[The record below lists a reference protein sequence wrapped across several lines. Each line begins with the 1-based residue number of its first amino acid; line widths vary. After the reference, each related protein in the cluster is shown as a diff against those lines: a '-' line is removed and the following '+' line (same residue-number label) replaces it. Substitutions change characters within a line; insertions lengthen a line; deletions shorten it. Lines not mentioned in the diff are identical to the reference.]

1 MKKNFKGLFGAFL
14 ANTPPCKLSFTSR
27 KILCALF
34 LVLFSI
40 TNVWGADFTPQ
51 QIIDGAT
58 SGHVSVSSAIATST
72 SSQKVCNTNTDVV
85 SIDGSAN
92 GNGDAK
98 YIQIQADE
106 DYTISSLSLDAS
118 INKTDGNTYKIG
130 VVFFSGVY
138 AATVT
143 DKAEVVIANKNAT
156 SGCGPFDISV
166 PAGTRTVRIY
176 RAIKING
183 DNQFNGSGTQYGSGQ
198 NTYVAGISATA
209 ASAAVTK
216 HTVTYELNGGG
227 GTEPT
232 QEDVAEGATFTLA
245 AAPTAPAGQ
254 EFAGWSDGT
263 NTYNAG
269 DTYTMGAAPVTFT
282 AQWQAETT
290 KYDVT
295 YNLNGGTGA
304 APMQPSVAENGTFTV
319 ASAEGITPPA
329 GKEFAGWSDGT
340 NTYNAGDT
348 YTMGAAAVT
357 FTAQWKAAPTVIFH
371 YQWTGSSTQPAVND
385 VLIGQGGK
393 ITVERKDGST
403 KTLSN
408 ESAKFISSV
417 PQDMQFTTGDSKG
430 IKFGTSDVYFRI
442 ELDDDGT
449 FSEGDIISICGYE
462 VYSLSTSTKFDG
474 DVSADLSTG
483 SGKEYYAVAQCTI
496 PAIDDFSALYVRR
509 ASNSCGFAA
518 IKVIRPAQKEIL
530 STDITLSAVAV
541 NTEAISAEDLATLKA
556 DPYKLDLA
564 TEFVTAPTVTF
575 TKQTV
580 ITYVDASTKTKTET
594 IEVAAIEV
602 DGKWQ
607 AQTEINAITYTVTAL
622 IPATYTVIYK
632 DGETILASESVK
644 VGEQPTAE
652 GVESKPLYTLSW
664 KLGEEVV
671 ELSNV
676 NGTADQEIILTAVWT
691 PKYATS
697 LDFAAIT
704 TAGTTG
710 DNPIVDFLASGNM
723 VASNLGGSEWETSTS
738 KSGYVGYKLKN
749 NGATITFLTQAD
761 KRVTITFGSIGANVT
776 LKKGDETVTISAK
789 SGDDAETVYNLDVT
803 TDMVVAI
810 TTSSGSTVTLKSIT
824 IGEIPNISDDATLKD
839 LKVDGTTIAGFNSA
853 TDSYYVEM
861 PYGTQKAD
869 LPPVTATANHEKAT
883 VIVQDAKDRPD
894 DTRATI
900 KVTAEDGT
908 TKHYY
913 VYFTNAAKEGV
924 TIIKATHTG
933 ATTADVIGAIGG
945 TCDKNTQD
953 GGKLGSNGHYFGI
966 KLAEGTFKSGDVI
979 KVVASAL
986 NGGNTITLFADKE
999 GTTAIG
1005 SVDYDS
1011 STKTAYFTLT
1021 ADVENVYIYRAS
1033 SACNSN
1039 VEYIEVQ
1046 RYMAPLIETFEVAGT
1061 LGVVNQSTKTITIEV
1076 PASTDV
1082 TSLTPTITAWANG
1095 GATVTPV
1102 GAQDFTS
1109 PVTYSVFSAYAEDGV
1124 TTYTVTINKALPSA
1138 DATLKT
1144 LTINGNALTLVDGV
1158 YEYDYELPYGTNT
1171 APVVVAEAND
1181 ANATAV
1187 VTSVSLTEAVITV
1200 TAENGATQE
1209 YVINFTVSRA
1219 ISYVI
1224 YDGSVQTDIELSG
1237 TGVLTWELVEPDK
1250 ITATSIT
1257 TTCEGKAYTNCVN
1270 VFTSATASDKRYMT
1284 IIIPDGYMAKFY
1296 LAGATNSNGDERS
1309 LFISKEITSTLDQSI
1324 AYSTSSAYAGAAMLS
1339 DYQMPGTYYLCCNKS
1354 IRLYELSVLLYPID
1368 YARDVNAGRY
1378 GTICLPNK
1386 GQMIGA
1392 AVYEIAY
1399 MDYKDGAP
1407 YKIYF
1412 DEILNGKM
1420 EAGVPYVFLPNEG
1433 CNQLIVTYTAIFN
1446 AAAADANG
1454 LHGFIG
1460 ASATDE
1466 YQIPSGVGNYI
1477 IQNNQYREVLAGADA
1492 RIVSNRAYIKLSEVP
1507 GYNDPLYVA
1516 PAPALGRKRIAMGT
1530 TGAQVA
1536 TGVDQVQGDE
1546 VPTKMIINGQ
1556 LFILR
1561 GEKMYDA
1568 QGKLVR

>member
-1 MKKNFKGLFGAFL
+1 MWGQEVIFKSSNKNDDGSAFAALSNGDTQLVGNGLAKMIATNKVALGTTANKYGYRCDGERLYIVFKFDGETDLTIKHN
-14 ANTPPCKLSFTSR
+14 ANSTGERYMSLYSFSST
-27 KILCALF
+27 KALKDIASTDWGEKEQVPF
-34 LVLFSI
+34 ASLVSPEG
-40 TNVWGADFTPQ
+40 WEG
-51 QIIDGAT
+51 GAT
-58 SGHVSVSSAIATST
+58 STVTTADYKKWSYSKKGCLNVVWENLPAGYYVLYGTGSEAYIYGFEANITPSAP
-72 SSQKVCNTNTDVV
+72 
-85 SIDGSAN
+85 
-92 GNGDAK
+92 
-98 YIQIQADE
+98 
-106 DYTISSLSLDAS
+106 
-118 INKTDGNTYKIG
+118 
-130 VVFFSGVY
+130 
-138 AATVT
+138 AATY
-143 DKAEVVIANKNAT
+143 
-156 SGCGPFDISV
+156 S
-166 PAGTRTVRIY
+166 
-176 RAIKING
+176 
-183 DNQFNGSGTQYGSGQ
+183 
-198 NTYVAGISATA
+198 
-209 ASAAVTK
+209 
-216 HTVTYELNGGG
+216 VTYNLNGVD
-227 GTEPT
+227 GTVPT
-232 QEDVAEGATFTLA
+232 QEDVAEGTEITLA

-295 YNLNGGTGA
+295 YNLNGGTGT
-304 APMQPSVAENGTFTV
+304 APMQPSVAEGTTITLAAAPTWEGYRFDGWLVKDENGNDVTV
-319 ASAEGITPPA
+319 ADGKFTMPA
-329 GKEFAGWSDGT
+329 AKVAI
-340 NTYNAGDT
+340 
-348 YTMGAAAVT
+348 
-357 FTAQWKAAPTVIFH
+357 TAQWVKVWTVTFNTNGGSTIASVVVDDNGTLTTPTAPTKDCYAFGEW
-371 YQWTGSSTQPAVND
+371 Q
-385 VLIGQGGK
+385 
-393 ITVERKDGST
+393 KDGVAFDFAT
-403 KTLSN
+403 
-408 ESAKFISSV
+408 A
-417 PQDMQFTTGDSKG
+417 
-430 IKFGTSDVYFRI
+430 
-442 ELDDDGT
+442 
-449 FSEGDIISICGYE
+449 IIS
-462 VYSLSTSTKFDG
+462 
-474 DVSADLSTG
+474 
-483 SGKEYYAVAQCTI
+483 
-496 PAIDDFSALYVRR
+496 
-509 ASNSCGFAA
+509 
-518 IKVIRPAQKEIL
+518 
-530 STDITLSAVAV
+530 DITL
-541 NTEAISAEDLATLKA
+541 TATWA
-556 DPYKLDLA
+556 
-564 TEFVTAPTVTF
+564 
-575 TKQTV
+575 
-580 ITYVDASTKTKTET
+580 
-594 IEVAAIEV
+594 
-602 DGKWQ
+602 
-607 AQTEINAITYTVTAL
+607 
-622 IPATYTVIYK
+622 
-632 DGETILASESVK
+632 
-644 VGEQPTAE
+644 
-652 GVESKPLYTLSW
+652 
-664 KLGEEVV
+664 
-671 ELSNV
+671 
-676 NGTADQEIILTAVWT
+676 

-704 TAGTTG
+704 TASTTG

-749 NGATITFLTQAD
+749 TGATITFLVQGS
-761 KRVTITFGSIGANVT
+761 KRVKITFGSIGANVT
-776 LKKGDETVTISAK
+776 LKKGEESVTISAA
-789 SGDDAETVYNLDVT
+789 SGDNAETVYPAFDVA
-803 TDMVVAI
+803 TDMLI
-810 TTSSGSTVTLKSIT
+810 TLTTTSGSTVTLKSIT
-824 IGEIPNISDDATLKD
+824 IGEIPLISDDATLKD
-839 LKVDGTTIAGFNSA
+839 LKVNGTTIAGFNSA
-853 TDSYYVEM
+853 TGSYYVEM

-869 LPPVTATANHEKAT
+869 LPLVTATANHAAAT

-908 TKHYY
+908 TIKHYY

-924 TIIKATHTG
+924 NLVKAT
-933 ATTADVIGAIGG
+933 IGDKSITLVVNESYIKSAIVENSGVNGRDGGVSAGSKFQKNSYIKIEMPAGQQFKANDIVDLEVTAIGG
-945 TCDKNTQD
+945 TY
-953 GGKLGSNGHYFGI
+953 KLLVYSENSTAAEKLVVDEVTAPTLVVGHNKVQLNKDAQALYLVRDDSNGWNPHV
-966 KLAEGTFKSGDVI
+966 KSI
-979 KVVASAL
+979 
-986 NGGNTITLFADKE
+986 I
-999 GTTAIG
+999 
-1005 SVDYDS
+1005 
-1011 STKTAYFTLT
+1011 
-1021 ADVENVYIYRAS
+1021 
-1033 SACNSN
+1033 
-1039 VEYIEVQ
+1039 VQ
-1046 RYMAPLIETFEVAGT
+1046 RYMAPFVESFVIGEAEGT
-1061 LGVVNQSTKTITIEV
+1061 IDQANKTITLEV
-1076 PASTDV
+1076 PASADV
-1082 TSLTPTITAWANG
+1082 TALEPTIVAWANG
-1095 GATVTPV
+1095 GAKVSPISAQNFTIPV
-1102 GAQDFTS
+1102 
-1109 PVTYSVFSAYAEDGV
+1109 VYSVASAYAEDGN
-1124 TTYTVTINKALPSA
+1124 TEYTVTVTQAVPSA

-1144 LTINGNALTLVDGV
+1144 LTINGSALALVNGV
-1158 YEYDYELPYGTNT
+1158 YEYDYELPYGTTT
-1171 APVVVAEAND
+1171 APVVVVEAND

-1237 TGVLTWELVEPDK
+1237 IGVLTWELVEPNK
-1250 ITATSIT
+1250 TTATSIT

-1270 VFTSATASDKRYMT
+1270 VFASATESDKRYMT

-1433 CNQLIVTYTAIFN
+1433 YNQLIVTYTAIFN

-1454 LHGFIG
+1454 LYGFIG

-1492 RIVSNRAYIKLSEVP
+1492 RIVSNRAYITLAEVP

-1516 PAPALGRKRIAMGT
+1516 PAPAPGRKRIAMGT